1 MIMLR
6 LGYFK
11 IKFGDNEQ
19 CSLFT
24 VFTVFAPA
32 EIVHQKNIYITENS
46 LKVCKVVF
54 LFLLRDNF
62 LCFLFLFSY
71 TKIVLYFLRRNDLPL
86 VPLSRN
92 NSIQG

>member
-1 MIMLR
+1 MLR

-32 EIVHQKNIYITENS
+32 EIVHQKNIYNWKQ
-46 LKVCKVVF
+46 LKSMQSCIPF
-54 LFLLRDNF
+54 FIER
-62 LCFLFLFSY
+62 
-71 TKIVLYFLRRNDLPL
+71 
-86 VPLSRN
+86 
-92 NSIQG
+92 

>member
-62 LCFLFLFSY
+62 FVFSLFIFLQKDCFIFF
-71 TKIVLYFLRRNDLPL
+71 KEK
-86 VPLSRN
+86 
-92 NSIQG
+92 

>member
-6 LGYFK
+6 LEYFK

-32 EIVHQKNIYITENS
+32 EIVHQKYIYITENS

-62 LCFLFLFSY
+62 FCVFSF
-71 TKIVLYFLRRNDLPL
+71 YFLTQRLFY
-86 VPLSRN
+86 
-92 NSIQG
+92 IF